1 MGLILGAFAL
11 AMLVPMLFDLDHGH
25 PDWRAFAMGASITFF
40 AAGLLVFGGW
50 SRQRRPFTAREGF
63 LLTGVA
69 WATVSAF
76 GCLPL
81 IFGELKLSFA
91 DAYFETVSG
100 ITTTGSTLLTGLD
113 KVSRG
118 LLLWRAMLQA
128 IGGIGIIVM
137 VVALFPMLRV
147 GGMQLFRSEFSEK
160 LDKPL
165 PRAAEIAGVTVLA
178 YAVLLFACLG
188 AYWAFGMSL
197 FDAATYAMTTVATAG
212 FANYDAG
219 FAAFQSPALE
229 WTASAF
235 MLICGLPL
243 FMLVRLARSEWVHIW
258 RDSQVRWFLGL
269 VGLAAAA
276 VTLWL
281 WLARG
286 MAPGEALRLA
296 VFHTVSL
303 ASTTGFSAADYS
315 QWGSFPLVLFLV
327 LMFVGGCTGST
338 AGGIKV
344 MRFEIMA
351 KLALGTMRK
360 IVQRHGVHRLLY
372 QRRPLTED
380 VIASVTVFSFVY
392 FLSFGALALA
402 LAAFGLD
409 FITAVSGAA
418 AAVGNVG
425 VGMGDVIGPAGNYA
439 TLPDGAKWLLALG
452 MIMGR
457 LEFLAVLVLFT
468 HRFWRG

>member
-11 AMLVPMLFDLDHGH
+11 AMLVPMAFDLDHGH
-25 PDWRAFAMGASITFF
+25 PDWRAFAAGAGITLF

-50 SRQRRPFTAREGF
+50 SRERRHFTAREGF

-81 IFGELKLSFA
+81 VFGELKLSFA

-165 PRAAEIAGVTVLA
+165 PRAAEIAGVTMLA
-178 YAVLLFACLG
+178 YAVLLLACFG
-188 AYWAFGMSL
+188 AYWALGMSL
-197 FDAATYAMTTVATAG
+197 FDAATHAMTTVATAG
-212 FANYDAG
+212 FANYDTG
-219 FAAFQSPALE
+219 FAAFRSPAIE
-229 WTASAF
+229 WTAAAF
-235 MLICGLPL
+235 MLLCGLPL
-243 FMLVRLARSEWVHIW
+243 FMFVRLARTEWVHIW
-258 RDSQVRWFLGL
+258 RDSQVRWYLGL
-269 VGLAAAA
+269 SGAASAA
-276 VTLWL
+276 VALWL
-281 WLARG
+281 WLGRG
-286 MAPGEALRLA
+286 MAPDDALRLGI
-296 VFHTVSL
+296 FHVISL
-303 ASTTGFSAADYS
+303 ATTTGYATADYS
-315 QWGSFPLVLFLV
+315 QWGSFPLMLFLV
-327 LMFVGGCTGST
+327 LMFIGGCTGST
-338 AGGIKV
+338 AGAIKV
-344 MRFEIMA
+344 LRFEIMA
-351 KLALGTMRK
+351 KLALGTMRQ

-380 VIASVTVFSFVY
+380 VIASVTVFGFVY
-392 FLSFGALALA
+392 FVSFGVLAMA

-439 TLPDGAKWLLALG
+439 ALPDGAKWLLAAG

-457 LEFLAVLVLFT
+457 LEFMAVLVLFT
-468 HRFWRG
+468 RRFWRG